1 MTVHVEHEAQ
11 SGWFKF
17 KITGEATAALEL
29 AAVANPEGVLCQVTR
44 AFMYI
49 EEGAHAASTL
59 HVGFGA
65 KASDPHD
72 IVDGFAL
79 NQTDG
84 TVWNIIGTDIAE
96 EGSLAAPNGCLWK
109 ADEYMLFTT
118 AAQVSTGL
126 VADVFVEYVRL
137 A

>member
-1 MTVHVEHEAQ
+1 VKFPPKRKIEMTAHVEHEAQ

-17 KITGEATAALEL
+17 KVTGEATA
-29 AAVANPEGVLCQVTR
+29 
-44 AFMYI
+44 
-49 EEGAHAASTL
+49 AHAASTL

-65 KASDPHD
+65 KAADPHD

-96 EGSLAAPNGCLWK
+96 EGALAAPNGCLWK

-126 VADVFVEYVRL
+126 VAYVFVEYVRL